1 MGEEEPQSKQQALMI
16 QFGSKLT
23 KGHGLYTNI
32 AAWEKL
38 SMQSL
43 VPRISK
49 IDLEDKTNLLFDLN

>member
-23 KGHGLYTNI
+23 KGLYTNI

>member
-1 MGEEEPQSKQQALMI
+1 MI